1 MNIVNEKVEHIIF
14 GTGVITEV
22 KDNRIYVKFQDEIG
36 VKVFLYP
43 EVFER
48 IMKALNLAVQGDVL
62 EELNRKKEQIAID
75 RIEKER
81 EAAELE
87 ERKAELQLVKKKSTS
102 KSTKKK
108 WLKRYLNHVSNEVIF
123 DKVMSL

>member
-1 MNIVNEKVEHIIF
+1 MNVVNEKVEHIIF

-22 KDNRIYVKFQDEIG
+22 KGNKIYVKFQDEIG
-36 VKVFLYP
+36 IKVFLYP
-43 EVFER
+43 EVFEK
-48 IMKALNLAVQGDVL
+48 IMKVFNPAVHEEVL
-62 EELNRKKEQIAID
+62 EELNIKKEQIAIE
-75 RIEKER
+75 RIEKQR

-108 WLKRYLNHVSNEVIF
+108 
-123 DKVMSL
+123 

>member
-1 MNIVNEKVEHIIF
+1 MIIVNEKVEHIIF
-14 GTGVITEV
+14 GTGVIKEV

-36 VKVFLYP
+36 IKVFLYP

-48 IMKALNLAVQGDVL
+48 IMKVFNPAVHGEVL
-62 EELNRKKEQIAID
+62 EELNRKKEQIALE

-81 EAAELE
+81 EASELE
-87 ERKAELQLVKKKSTS
+87 ERKAKLQLVKKKTTS

-108 WLKRYLNHVSNEVIF
+108 
-123 DKVMSL
+123 

>member
-102 KSTKKK
+102 K
-108 WLKRYLNHVSNEVIF
+108 
-123 DKVMSL
+123 